1 MVSEQFMLVRGDESR
16 FSDAKSFGANP
27 ELLIGAQAGTT
38 NFYAAVYNVLDG
50 NEANPRIKLFD
61 TFGASVQALKSG
73 DVDLVLMDQTSAAG
87 YMGAS
92 PNAFK
97 IVGEPLGREEFG
109 FIFAPGSD
117 LVTPVNAALQ
127 SMKED
132 GTLDKL
138 NQKWFYEY
146 RAAQN

>member
-1 MVSEQFMLVRGDESR
+1 
-16 FSDAKSFGANP
+16 
-27 ELLIGAQAGTT
+27 
-38 NFYAAVYNVLDG
+38 
-50 NEANPRIKLFD
+50 
-61 TFGASVQALKSG
+61 
-73 DVDLVLMDQTSAAG
+73 MDKTSASG

-109 FIFAPGSD
+109 FIFKPGSD
-117 LVTPVNAALQ
+117 LVEPVNAALR

-132 GTLDKL
+132 GTLDRL